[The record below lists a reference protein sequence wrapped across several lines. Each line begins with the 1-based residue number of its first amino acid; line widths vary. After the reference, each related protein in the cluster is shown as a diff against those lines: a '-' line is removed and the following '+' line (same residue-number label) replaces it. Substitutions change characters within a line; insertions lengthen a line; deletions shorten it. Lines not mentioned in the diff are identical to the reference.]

1 MALVACV
8 FLGCANMQPMDG
20 GLKDIKPPEI
30 VSIFPENKSVF
41 FKGNTITITFDEYV
55 QLNDLIN
62 ELVVSPPLER
72 TPIASV
78 RKKTLSIELQES
90 LEPNTTYTFNFG
102 NAIAD
107 INEGNKLD
115 FVYVVSTGS
124 YIDSLSIVGTTKDA
138 WTKEPIDGVRL
149 MLYKSSEDSV
159 VLQKTPAYFAKAS
172 KNGTFQLDYLSSGEY
187 TLVAL
192 EDKNFNYRLDSD
204 ERVAFLDTTVSAGL
218 NDSLLQK
225 QNLFL
230 ALSMP
235 DKPLFTDYKVDSLGN
250 LALAWDKRFSAPD
263 VFFEE
268 GDSLGLPSKW
278 NATNDSLTYCILS
291 AAPNKEHRMI
301 VAWQDSTLDTLAI
314 PFFNEALDLNFEVK
328 STLVKKHMP
337 TRPLPLQGKPN
348 VRVKD
353 SSAVLLVCD
362 SVAVPA
368 TLTADSAVAGRFLLE
383 SQWKAGKKY
392 SATLL
397 PGVFENAGK
406 GTNDT
411 LKIEFQTYA
420 VEDFGTLILEWSA
433 ETIRENDVFVL
444 TNSKLN
450 EIIKLDL
457 TEGQTSLVIN
467 NLEPL
472 EYRMFIWNDAN
483 SNGIWDAGS
492 FLKKIQPEKSWAF
505 NGVVN
510 VRANWEIRQKWE
522 MANE

>member
-1 MALVACV
+1 MVLVALF

-20 GLKDIKPPEI
+20 GLQDTKPPEI
-30 VSIFPENKSVF
+30 ISVFPENKSVF
-41 FKGNTITITFDEYV
+41 FKGNTITIAFDEYV
-55 QLNDLIN
+55 QLTDLSN
-62 ELVVSPPLER
+62 ELVVSPPLAR
-72 TPIASV
+72 LPIASV

-102 NAIAD
+102 NAISD

-124 YIDSLSIVGTTKDA
+124 YIDSLSILGTTKDA

-192 EDKNFNYRLDSD
+192 EDKNFNYRLDGD

-235 DKPLFTDYKVDSLGN
+235 EKPLFTDYKVDSLGN
-250 LALAWDKRFSAPD
+250 LALAWDKRFSPPTV
-263 VFFEE
+263 VFEQ
-268 GDSLGLPSKW
+268 GDSLTLPSKW
-278 NATNDSLTYCILS
+278 NATNDSLIYCILS
-291 AAPNKEHRMI
+291 AAPNEEHRMI

-353 SSAVLLVCD
+353 SSAVLLLCD
-362 SVAVPA
+362 SVAVSA
-368 TLTADSAVAGRFLLE
+368 TLSADTAVAGRFLLE
-383 SQWKAGKKY
+383 SQWRPGKKY
-392 SATLL
+392 NATLL

-420 VEDFGTLILEWSA
+420 VEDFGTLILEWNA

-444 TNSKLN
+444 TTSKLN
-450 EIIKLDL
+450 EVIKIDL
-457 TEGQTSLVIN
+457 TEGQTTLVIN

-472 EYRMFIWNDAN
+472 EYKMFIWNDAN
-483 SNGIWDAGS
+483 KNKSWDAGS
-492 FLKKIQPEKSWAF
+492 FLKKIQPEKSWTLE
-505 NGVVN
+505 GVVN

-522 MANE
+522 LARE